1 MRKTVRKWFWAW
13 DFDKE
18 EKWLNDMA
26 AKGLALVSTGFCRYT
41 FEDCTPGEYNV
52 RIELLDNLPGSAESQ
67 QYIKF
72 IEDTGAEWIGS
83 YMRWVYFRRKTDNG
97 EFNLYSDTPSRI
109 KHLNRV
115 LFLLVTIGILEI
127 SIGLINITM
136 SLGSGL
142 KLNLISGL
150 LCLAVGLLLAYG
162 CLRLNLKKKKLIKQ
176 QSLFE

>member
-41 FEDCTPGEYNV
+41 FEECTPGEYNV
-52 RIELLDNLPGSAESQ
+52 RIELLDNLPGSVESQ

-97 EFNLYSDTPSRI
+97 EFNLYSDNMSRI

-115 LFLLVTIGILEI
+115 LLLLGVIGIAEI
-127 SIGLINITM
+127 GIGLSNITM
-136 SLGSGL
+136 YFGMGT
-142 KLNLISGL
+142 KLNLYMGL
-150 LCLAVGLLLAYG
+150 LCVAVGLFLAFG
-162 CLRLNLKKKKLIKQ
+162 CLRLYSKRRKLKKQ